1 METLMVFQQFPMI
14 EDLLNE
20 NEIEEDVEPESQVNK
35 SMSERLPW
43 MRRREASST
52 FIIIFSEFY

>member
-1 METLMVFQQFPMI
+1 
-14 EDLLNE
+14 
-20 NEIEEDVEPESQVNK
+20 VNK

>member
-35 SMSERLPW
+35 SMSERLP
-43 MRRREASST
+43 
-52 FIIIFSEFY
+52 